1 MATSTEAP
9 REARPQRFGGG
20 QVDESAAAVP
30 GLETP
35 LVSATH
41 FCSLGNL
48 TSDNTKSGQLPPRY
62 CRIEIGND

>member
-20 QVDESAAAVP
+20 QVDEAAVP

-48 TSDNTKSGQLPPRY
+48 TSDNTKSGLPPPRY
-62 CRIEIGND
+62 CRIAIGN